1 MPPKKQSSPKK
12 TATTTGSKKPQQE
25 IRSFTVEAASVGQPG
40 GRYESKTPSSAA
52 SKAAT
57 QIFNET
63 GTKQKSIKVQIRE
76 MTQGS
81 RKHNKLF
88 AYEATREDIKKTV
101 KINGKDVTF
110 NKTISLKKI
119 PLFHGDGARRTK

>member
-1 MPPKKQSSPKK
+1 MKVKKQ
-12 TATTTGSKKPQQE
+12 PQE
-25 IRSFTVEAASVGQPG
+25 VRSFTIEAATVGQPG

-57 QIFNET
+57 QLFNET
-63 GTKQKSIKVQIRE
+63 GTKQKSIKVQMRE

-110 NKTISLKKI
+110 KKTISLKKI
-119 PLFHGDGARRTK
+119 PLFHGDGARRTKQ